1 MMIQK
6 STKRKGSLGLFFFL
20 LIFFVIEYLLLGM
33 YAQYDVSVNCQ
44 GYNNLQTAYDV
55 PPNTPYN
62 ITNGT
67 GGPIPDT
74 SAWWDPFGVV
84 SWLGNG
90 INFVTLL
97 FGGCTGLPW
106 EIYLLGFGVPMLIM
120 GIYIYQ
126 LVRSGG

>member
-6 STKRKGSLGLFFFL
+6 SKRKGSLNLFFF
-20 LIFFVIEYLLLGM
+20 IVVFMVFEYLLLGM
-33 YAQYDVSVNCQ
+33 YAVYDVSVNCE
-44 GYNNLQTAYDV
+44 GYSNLEENYNIA
-55 PPNTPYN
+55 PNTPFN

-67 GGPIPDT
+67 GGTIPDT

-90 INFVTLL
+90 VAFVTLL

-106 EIYLLGFGVPMLIM
+106 ELYLLAFGIPMLIA
-120 GIYIYQ
+120 GIFLYQ